1 MATEAGDPWAVLPR
15 ERARY
20 EEQFKSLNPVN
31 GIITGQQARGFLC
44 QSQLPVDVL
53 GQIWGLADIDSDGRL
68 DINEFSIACKL
79 INLKLRGFPI
89 PSTLP
94 PILKSLTLQSPLVSS
109 QPVKPPPPVIPPQPI
124 IPILPVQ
131 PPALPPQPIIP
142 SLPTMFAQPPVV
154 QQQPILYAAEPIIPA
169 VSRPSLTGLVT
180 MPGVVP
186 QPLIIPAQVTP
197 VEAAGILDR
206 RASIESQYVCFGGLE
221 VGDNFCFL

>member
-1 MATEAGDPWAVLPR
+1 MATEAGDPWAVQPR

-31 GIITGQQARGFLC
+31 GIITGQQARGFFC

-94 PILKSLTLQSPLVSS
+94 PILKALTPQSPVVSS
-109 QPVKPPPPVIPPQPI
+109 QPVKPPPPVIPPQPM
-124 IPILPVQ
+124 IPPQ
-131 PPALPPQPIIP
+131 PIAPMIPPQPIPPMIPPQPIIP
-142 SLPTMFAQPPVV
+142 ATMFTQPPIVPV
-154 QQQPILYAAEPIIPA
+154 QPVLYAAEPIIPSA
-169 VSRPSLTGLVT
+169 ARPSLTGLASV
-180 MPGVVP
+180 PIVP
-186 QPLIIPAQVTP
+186 QPPIIPAQITP
-197 VEAAGILDR
+197 VEASGTLDR
-206 RASIESQYVCFGGLE
+206 RASIESQYV
-221 VGDNFCFL
+221 